1 MLRLERARD
10 ANQFRRRN
18 TAPPVWS
25 VNDARKQALSLVLA
39 SRAPGGGGGGAPAPD
54 PRMTVQRLAAHVLIA
69 LPGGPWWTVHGRF
82 GKHLQAAMTSE
93 RIGASHLRVS
103 AVRAALGALGI
114 EVSVDDL
121 AGIAKELEAW
131 HKDKGILVSAFVDGI
146 LAAGKVI
153 GIETKMM
160 TISPTPSE
168 KMAHWARGCEQADAS
183 DGDLR
188 SARSEKTVSF
198 PYYDSAGA
206 PVAGEL
212 EKVMIFNSPGRL
224 SHQDLQELSS
234 PAAAKIGAGEQLAR
248 AKDWR
253 MDNRLQ
259 IRDAEKRHNP
269 AVTKTWQTIQM
280 PTGVWFHTEQLGH
293 HDPAPPSRLSTPRID
308 LDGTGYLTNSE
319 LMVLRSLKK
328 NMPADQPFS
337 QMNSFQRLAVP
348 MPRHKPL
355 ASALSTS
362 SKKRHAHLVPELA
375 IPHMDTGH
383 RLDPGSQ
390 TERAMRATKPHYTP
404 TVPLLTRGSFRPHPS
419 WAPTGADG

>member
-1 MLRLERARD
+1 MLRFEKARG
-10 ANQFRRRN
+10 ANTFRRRN
-18 TAPPVWS
+18 AAPPVWS
-25 VNDARKQALSLVLA
+25 VNDARKQAMALVGA
-39 SRAPGGGGGGAPAPD
+39 PRAPGGGEGGAPE

-69 LPGGPWWTVHGRF
+69 LPGGPWWTVHDRF
-82 GKHLQAAMTSE
+82 EKHLQAAMSSE

-103 AVRAALGALGI
+103 AVLGALGALGI
-114 EVSVDDL
+114 AVSADDL
-121 AGIAKELEAW
+121 AGIAMELEAW

-153 GIETKMM
+153 GAETNMM
-160 TISPTPSE
+160 AISPTPSE
-168 KMAHWARGCEQADAS
+168 KMAQWARGCEQADAWN
-183 DGDLR
+183 GDLR

-212 EKVMIFNSPGRL
+212 EKVMVVNSPGRL
-224 SHQDLQELSS
+224 SHQDLQELASS
-234 PAAAKIGAGEQLAR
+234 AAAKIGAGEQLAR

-253 MDNRLQ
+253 MDDRLQ
-259 IRDAEKRHNP
+259 IRNAEKRHNP

-319 LMVLRSLKK
+319 LVVLRSLKK

-337 QMNSFQRLAVP
+337 KMNSFQRLAVP
-348 MPRHKPL
+348 MSRHKPL
-355 ASALSTS
+355 ASALSTRS
-362 SKKRHAHLVPELA
+362 GKRHAHLVPELA

-383 RLDPGSQ
+383 RLGPESGSQ
-390 TERAMRATKPHYTP
+390 TERAMRATKPHYNP
-404 TVPLLTRGSFRPHPS
+404 TVPLLTRGLFRPHPS